1 MDTRRSGLA
10 RRTGLIA
17 AALVAMSV
25 LLVKTPALAADAAVG
40 ASTCAGCHEKQAS
53 SLKSTA
59 HGARLEQIKGLAF
72 EKTCETCHGDGGT
85 HASAGDGKN
94 IFNPGKAAAEKA
106 SETCLS
112 CHSSDRDRMF
122 WAGSAHSGK
131 GESCVSC
138 HKVHGGNETL
148 LAKKTEMELCTS
160 CHKDVKADL
169 VKRSK
174 HPLRDASS
182 KTGQGKM
189 TCSSCHNA
197 HGSRGEKLIAAK
209 SINDK
214 CYECHTEKQ
223 AAVLWEHA
231 PVKEDCMTCHSPH
244 GSSNNKML
252 ALKVP
257 RLCQS
262 CHMQGRH
269 QSGTLSDKSVYATNR
284 SCLGCHAM
292 VHGSNHPSG
301 AVLQR

>member
-1 MDTRRSGLA
+1 MNTRRITI
-10 RRTGLIA
+10 RIA
-17 AALVAMSV
+17 AALAIGWMAVPDPKAHAES
-25 LLVKTPALAADAAVG
+25 AAPVC
-40 ASTCAGCHEKQAS
+40 ASCHEKQTS

-59 HGARLEQIKGLAF
+59 HGARLEKIKNIAF
-72 EKTCETCHGDGGT
+72 DKTCETCHGDGAA
-85 HASAGDGKN
+85 HVSAGDGKD
-94 IFNPGKAAAEKA
+94 IFNPGKATAGKA
-106 SETCLS
+106 SETCMT
-112 CHSSDRDRMF
+112 CHSADRNRMF

-148 LAKKTEMELCTS
+148 LAKKTEMELCTT
-160 CHKDVKADL
+160 CHKEVKADL

-174 HPLRDASS
+174 HPLRDATS
-182 KTGQGKM
+182 KSGAGKM

-197 HGSRGEKLIAAK
+197 HGSRSEKLIAAK

-223 AAVLWEHA
+223 APMLWEHA
-231 PVKEDCMTCHSPH
+231 PVKEDCLTCHSPH

-252 ALKVP
+252 AIKVP

-269 QSGTLSDKSVYATNR
+269 QSGTLAKNSVYGTNR
-284 SCLGCHAM
+284 SCLNCHAM

-301 AVLQR
+301 TVLQR

>member
-1 MDTRRSGLA
+1 MDTRRSGHA
-10 RRTGLIA
+10 RRTGLII
-17 AALVAMSV
+17 AALTAMSV

-40 ASTCAGCHEKQAS
+40 ASACASCHDKQAS
-53 SLKSTA
+53 ALKSTA
-59 HGARLEQIKGLAF
+59 HGVRLEKIKGLAF
-72 EKTCETCHGDGGT
+72 EKTCETCHGDGGA
-85 HASAGDGKN
+85 HAAAGDGKN
-94 IFNPGKAAAEKA
+94 IFNPGKATAEKA
-106 SETCLS
+106 SETCLT
-112 CHSSDRDRMF
+112 CHSADRNRMF

-148 LAKKTEMELCTS
+148 LSKKTEMELCTS

-174 HPLRDASS
+174 HPLRDVTS
-182 KTGQGKM
+182 KSGAGKM

-252 ALKVP
+252 TVKVP

-269 QSGTLSDKSVYATNR
+269 QSGTLSSKSIYGTNR

>member
-1 MDTRRSGLA
+1 MNTCRFMIKVLA
-10 RRTGLIA
+10 AMAICLMASSALEAHA
-17 AALVAMSV
+17 AAG
-25 LLVKTPALAADAAVG
+25 AAA
-40 ASTCAGCHEKQAS
+40 CAGCHEKQAT

-59 HGARLEQIKGLAF
+59 HGARLETIKGLAF
-72 EKTCETCHGDGGT
+72 EKTCETCHGDGDA
-85 HASAGDGKN
+85 HVSAGDGKN
-94 IFNPGKAAAEKA
+94 IFNPGKAGEKA
-106 SETCLS
+106 SETCLT
-112 CHSSDRDRMF
+112 CHSADRNRMF
-122 WAGSAHSGK
+122 WAGSAHAGK

-148 LAKKTEMELCTS
+148 LAKKTEMELCTT

-174 HPLRDASS
+174 HPLRDTTA
-182 KTGQGKM
+182 KNGAGKM

-197 HGSRGEKLIAAK
+197 HGTRSEKLIAAK

-214 CYECHTEKQ
+214 CFECHTEKQ

-244 GSSNNKML
+244 GSSNNKL
-252 ALKVP
+252 LTLKVP

-269 QSGTLSDKSVYATNR
+269 QSGTLAKNSVFAANR
-284 SCLGCHAM
+284 SCLNCHAM